1 LYLFTNEEIGLLKWL
16 SKKIN
21 YVSDVPILLSLD
33 DNNGLKGS
41 AEAFYN
47 LLFQRQ
53 KVSILG

>member
-1 LYLFTNEEIGLLKWL
+1 LYLFTNEEIGLLEWL

-33 DNNGLKGS
+33 DKNGLKGS
-41 AEAFYN
+41 VEGFYN
-47 LLFQRQ
+47 PLFQRQ